1 MTTAIRSTK
10 RQSEGRSS
18 IALASARVSRHLS
31 RRLPYY
37 LTPEEAH
44 QIIEAAR
51 ITRDRLFFQLLWET
65 GVRVSE
71 AIALRLCDVGRTGIR
86 VRGPAHRAASRAAKL
101 PGTGVRPR
109 YGGSGL
115 GHRDGGWPELLGPGG
130 PAPQSE
136 LGRDAAR
143 GSIGISAVGALVGHL
158 SRRGPI
164 FRRLQLRIFRGR
176 PPRCSGPPPSGEL
189 TSHPRSA
196 GKGCTAVHSGL
207 GNQQLGYPCRVHR
220 VIRRAAPFKRA
231 LWQVRAI
238 LDRPALASYRPDGLG
253 FLNPPQPRRAAAG
266 ALHG

>member
-86 VRGPAHRAASRAAKL
+86 VLGKGSVERVVFIQDGLASAILYLR
-101 PGTGVRPR
+101 
-109 YGGSGL
+109 
-115 GHRDGGWPELLGPGG
+115 PGG
-130 PAPQSE
+130 RA
-136 LGRDAAR
+136 
-143 GSIGISAVGALVGHL
+143 
-158 SRRGPI
+158 GP
-164 FRRLQLRIFRGR
+164 RRLPVRL
-176 PPRCSGPPPSGEL
+176 P
-189 TSHPRSA
+189 
-196 GKGCTAVHSGL
+196 K
-207 GNQQLGYPCRVHR
+207 
-220 VIRRAAPFKRA
+220 RRTHH
-231 LWQVRAI
+231 Q
-238 LDRPALASYRPDGLG
+238 
-253 FLNPPQPRRAAAG
+253 AAG
-266 ALHG
+266 